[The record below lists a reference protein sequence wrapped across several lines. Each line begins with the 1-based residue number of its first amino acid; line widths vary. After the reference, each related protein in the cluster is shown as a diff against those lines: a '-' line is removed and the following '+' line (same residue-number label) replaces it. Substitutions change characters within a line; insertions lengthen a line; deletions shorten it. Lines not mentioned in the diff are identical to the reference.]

1 MNPWFFFWA
10 PQLTM
15 PFGGSVAQ
23 RIEPDTNWFFSGIP
37 PRAGDP
43 VMERKAFEVASYGRQ
58 LGLITEV
65 LVDLAAQ
72 VPPATEQGR
81 KSLKRLR
88 EIQLRIEQLKEQ
100 DAIDTLEQIDAL
112 LARLEKAHPQR
123 LAQARQRIAH
133 ALAAEPGAPS
143 A

>member
-1 MNPWFFFWA
+1 MNPWFFLWA

-23 RIEPDTNWFFSGIP
+23 RIEPDTTWFFNGIAP
-37 PRAGDP
+37 AAGDP
-43 VMERKAFEVASYGRQ
+43 EIERKAFDVATYGRQ

-72 VPPATEQGR
+72 TPPSTAKGQ

-88 EIQLRIEQLKEQ
+88 EIQLRIEQVKET
-100 DAIDTLEQIDAL
+100 DAIDALEQIDAL
-112 LARLEKAHPQR
+112 LARLKKTHPER
-123 LAQARQRIAH
+123 LAAARQRIAH
-133 ALAAEPGAPS
+133 ALAVDPG
-143 A
+143 

>member
-23 RIEPDTNWFFSGIP
+23 RIEPDTQWFFNGIP
-37 PRAGDP
+37 PTAGDP
-43 VMERKAFEVASYGRQ
+43 AIERKAFDVASYGRQ

-65 LVDLAAQ
+65 LVDLAGQ
-72 VPPATEQGR
+72 TPPKTAKGQ

-88 EIQLRIEQLKEQ
+88 DIQLRIEQVKEQ
-100 DAIDTLEQIDAL
+100 DAIDALEQIDAL
-112 LARLEKAHPQR
+112 LARLKEAHPER
-123 LAQARQRIAH
+123 LAAARQRIAH
-133 ALAAEPGAPS
+133 ALAVDKS
-143 A
+143 

>member
-23 RIEPDTNWFFSGIP
+23 RIEPDTQWFFNGIP
-37 PRAGDP
+37 PTAGDAAI
-43 VMERKAFEVASYGRQ
+43 ERKAFDVATYGRQ

-72 VPPATEQGR
+72 TPPRGAKGQ
-81 KSLKRLR
+81 KSLERLR
-88 EIQLRIEQLKEQ
+88 EIQARIEQVKEQ
-100 DAIDTLEQIDAL
+100 DAIDALEQIDSL
-112 LARLEKAHPQR
+112 LARLKKAHPER
-123 LAQARQRIAH
+123 LAAARRRIAH
-133 ALAAEPGAPS
+133 ALAVEKD
-143 A
+143 

>member
-23 RIEPDTNWFFSGIP
+23 RIEPDTQWFFNGIP
-37 PRAGDP
+37 PTAGDP
-43 VMERKAFEVASYGRQ
+43 AIERKAFDVASYGRQ

-65 LVDLAAQ
+65 LVDLAGQ
-72 VPPATEQGR
+72 TPPKTAKGQ

-88 EIQLRIEQLKEQ
+88 DIQLRIEQVKEQ
-100 DAIDTLEQIDAL
+100 DAIDALEQIDAL
-112 LARLEKAHPQR
+112 LARLKKAHPER
-123 LAQARQRIAH
+123 LAAARQRIAH
-133 ALAAEPGAPS
+133 ALAVDKT
-143 A
+143 

>member
-23 RIEPDTNWFFSGIP
+23 RIEPDTQWFFNGIP
-37 PRAGDP
+37 PTAGDP
-43 VMERKAFEVASYGRQ
+43 AIERKAFDVATYGRQ

-65 LVDLAAQ
+65 LMDLAEQ
-72 VPPATEQGR
+72 TPPRSAKGQ

-88 EIQLRIEQLKEQ
+88 EIQLRIEQVKEQ
-100 DAIDTLEQIDAL
+100 DAMDALEQIDAL
-112 LARLEKAHPQR
+112 LARLKKAHPER
-123 LAQARQRIAH
+123 LAAARQRIAH
-133 ALAAEPGAPS
+133 ALAVDPC
-143 A
+143 

>member
-23 RIEPDTNWFFSGIP
+23 RIEPDTQWFFNGIP
-37 PRAGDP
+37 PSAGDP
-43 VMERKAFEVASYGRQ
+43 AIERKAFDVATYGRQ

-65 LVDLAAQ
+65 LVDLAEQ
-72 VPPATEQGR
+72 TPPRSAKGQ

-88 EIQLRIEQLKEQ
+88 EIQARIEQVKEQ
-100 DAIDTLEQIDAL
+100 DAMDALEQIDAL
-112 LARLEKAHPQR
+112 LARLKKAHPER
-123 LAQARQRIAH
+123 LAAARQRIAH
-133 ALAAEPGAPS
+133 VLAVEKS
-143 A
+143 